1 MDPTVMADDMADAM
15 DSDADAD
22 MSGSSSGSGCA
33 PEPVPTQYE
42 AFENVGPFP
51 IFANLHAD
59 IHALVHRAGADVD
72 CHANAMIAFFVL
84 HTWCMLKVHTWCI
97 LKHKLMLRD

>member
-1 MDPTVMADDMADAM
+1 MADDMADAM

-51 IFANLHAD
+51 IFANFHAD
-59 IHALVHRAGADVD
+59 IHALVHRAGTHVD
-72 CHANAMIAFFVL
+72 CHANAMIAFSCL
-84 HTWCMLKVHTWCI
+84 THLVHTQGAY
-97 LKHKLMLRD
+97 LVHTQTQANVV